1 MLNLENNQTQVTL
14 EETLEET
21 LLVALDEVMTAEGV
35 EYEPEVSLYFI
46 DDEAIRTI
54 NREYRNLDLATDV
67 LSFPALPYEGDRVFS
82 EMYNEATLRD
92 DMFLGDNL
100 LLGDVMISLERAK
113 AQSLEYG
120 HTLEREIIFLFVHSL
135 LHLLG
140 YDHMDLAQKTRMNE
154 KEEFYMSKMGV
165 NR

>member
-1 MLNLENNQTQVTL
+1 MLNLENNQSKVTL
-14 EETLEET
+14 EETLEEK
-21 LLVALDEVMTAEGV
+21 LLVALDEVMSGEGV
-35 EYEPEVSLYFI
+35 EYEAEVSLYFI
-46 DDEAIRTI
+46 DDEAIRAI
-54 NREYRNLDLATDV
+54 NREYRNLDRATDV
-67 LSFPALPYEGDRVFS
+67 LSFPVLPYEEGRVFS

-100 LLGDVMISLERAK
+100 ILGDVMISLERAK

-120 HTLEREIIFLFVHSL
+120 HSLEREILFLFVHSL

-140 YDHMDLAQKTRMNE
+140 YDHMDPAQKIRMNE
-154 KEEFYMSKMGV
+154 KEEYYMSKMGV